1 MNVMCIINTV
11 IKFYV
16 ASVIFYILIQY
27 YCINIEKLNFKQKV
41 CFEDCI
47 MSTWHVWQFVKQIAK
62 KSKI

>member
-41 CFEDCI
+41 CFEECI
-47 MSTWHVWQFVKQIAK
+47 MSTWHVW
-62 KSKI
+62 